1 MEVHHLKRER
11 RNRRHWEK
19 ETLKPALER
28 YGERRDE
35 FATLSG
41 EVVGP
46 VYTSEDLH
54 DDADER
60 LGFPGEYPFAR
71 GIHPTMY
78 RGRLWTMRQYAGFGS
93 ARETN
98 ERFRYLLD
106 HGQTGLSVAFDLPT
120 QMGYD
125 ADHPMSEGEVGR
137 VGVSVCSVE
146 DMLTLFRDI
155 PLDQVSTSMTINA
168 TAPMLMAMY
177 IVAAEETGADVS
189 ALRGTV
195 QNDILKEYA
204 ARGTYIYPPADSVKF
219 ALGLS
224 AYLNKHVPK
233 WNTMS
238 VSGYHI
244 REAGAT
250 AVQELAFTL
259 ADATAYVEAA
269 RWAGI
274 DGAAFCSRL
283 SFFFDAHSDLFEEV
297 AKLRAARRMWASI
310 VRDRFGIDSPRAQM
324 LRFHTQ
330 TAGVS
335 LTEQQPDVNVVRVAL
350 QALSAVLGGT
360 QSLHTNSRD
369 EALAL
374 PTEESV
380 RLALRTQ
387 QVIAEESGVANVAD
401 PLGGSYFVEWL
412 TDRIER
418 EVHEELHK
426 IDSMGGAIAA
436 IEEGYYQRSI
446 ARSAYDQQRAV
457 EEDERVIVGV
467 NRYRVEETTRME
479 TLSVDPRMREE
490 KTARLSDLRAGR
502 DEAAVRD
509 ALERLAA
516 ETRDG
521 DPAMPLLVEC
531 ARKRAT
537 LGEMSAAIEGV
548 YGRYEPAGGEW

>member
-1 MEVHHLKRER
+1 MKRER
-11 RNRRHWEK
+11 RERRHWER
-19 ETLKPALER
+19 ETLHPALEKH
-28 YGERRDE
+28 GERRSA
-35 FATLSG
+35 FSTLSG
-41 EVVGP
+41 LSVDP
-46 VYTSEDLH
+46 LYTKEDLG
-54 DDADER
+54 ADEDR
-60 LGFPGEYPFAR
+60 ALGFPGEYPFTR

-98 ERFRYLLD
+98 ERFRYLLE

-125 ADHPMSEGEVGR
+125 ADHPMAEGEVGR
-137 VGVSVCSVE
+137 VGVSVSSVE
-146 DMLTLFRDI
+146 DVLALFAAI

-189 ALRGTV
+189 SLRGTV

-204 ARGTYIYPPADSVKF
+204 ARGTYIYPPAESVRF
-219 ALGLS
+219 ALSL
-224 AYLNKHVPK
+224 AAHLNIHVPK

-274 DGAAFCSRL
+274 DGEAFCSRL

-297 AKLRAARRMWASI
+297 AKLRAARRMWAEI

-350 QALSAVLGGT
+350 QALAAVFGGT

-374 PTEESV
+374 PTEESA

-401 PLGGSYFVEWL
+401 PLGGSYYVEWL
-412 TDRIER
+412 TDRIEEEAR
-418 EVHEELHK
+418 EELHR
-426 IDSMGGAIAA
+426 IDGMGGAIAA
-436 IEEGYYQRSI
+436 IEQGYYQKSI
-446 ARSAYDQQRAV
+446 ARSAYEQQRSV
-457 EEDERVIVGV
+457 ESGERVIVGI
-467 NRYRVEETTRME
+467 NRYEMEQEARFE
-479 TLSVDPRMREE
+479 TLSVDPTVREE
-490 KTARLSDLRAGR
+490 KIDSLKRLRAER

-537 LGEMSAAIEGV
+537 LGEMSAAIESV
-548 YGRYEPAGGEW
+548 YGRYEPSGGSW

>member
-1 MEVHHLKRER
+1 MKRER
-11 RNRRHWEK
+11 RDRRHWEK
-19 ETLKPALER
+19 ETLRPALKKH
-28 YGERRDE
+28 GERRDE
-35 FATLSG
+35 FLSLSG
-41 EVVGP
+41 LGIDP
-46 VYTSEDLH
+46 LYTEEDL
-54 DDADER
+54 ETEGGGG
-60 LGFPGEYPFAR
+60 LGFPGEYPYTR

-98 ERFRYLLD
+98 ERFRYLLE

-125 ADHPMSEGEVGR
+125 PDHPMSEGEVGR
-137 VGVSVCSVE
+137 VGVSVSSVE
-146 DMLTLFRDI
+146 DMLTLFDEI

-189 ALRGTV
+189 SLRGTV

-204 ARGTYIYPPADSVKF
+204 ARGTYIYPPAESVKF
-219 ALGLS
+219 ALALA

-274 DGAAFCSRL
+274 EGGVFCSRL

-297 AKLRAARRMWASI
+297 AKLRAARRMWAEI
-310 VRDRFGIDSPRAQM
+310 VSDRFGIDSPRAQM

-374 PTEESV
+374 PTEESA

-387 QVIAEESGVANVAD
+387 QVIAEESGVASVAD
-401 PLGGSYFVEWL
+401 PLGGSYYVEWL
-412 TDRIER
+412 TDRMEALAR
-418 EVHEELHK
+418 EELHK

-436 IEEGYYQRSI
+436 IEQGYYQRSI

-457 EEDERVIVGV
+457 EEGERIVVGV
-467 NRYRVEETTRME
+467 NRYQIDEPARME
-479 TLSVDPRMREE
+479 TLTVDPSVREE
-490 KTARLSDLRAGR
+490 KIEALRELREKR
-502 DEAAVRD
+502 DESAAKD
-509 ALERLAA
+509 ALERLTV

-531 ARKRAT
+531 ARARAT
-537 LGEMSAAIEGV
+537 LGEMSEAIEGV
-548 YGRYEPAGGEW
+548 YGRYHPSGRAW